1 MNTQSSSRY
10 AWFQI
15 TKPLEILRFA
25 KFVFREF
32 KQNDGLEYAK
42 SLTYMSLFAVVPLL
56 TLILA
61 ILSAFPSFQVFGSE
75 IQSMIFTRLLPSSS
89 SELEI
94 YLAEF
99 AGQAKNLTWI
109 GAVMLFA
116 TAYFML
122 LNIEHSFNR
131 IWNVSQL
138 RKGISSFLL
147 YWSVLSL
154 SPLLLGVGFAISSY
168 ITSLSLFEAF
178 TEVSDMFGARPVVL
192 SLFPTILTTCAF
204 TLLYVAVP
212 NCGVRLTHGFIGGLV
227 VALLFILVK
236 WVFGKFITLAS
247 YEFVYGTFAAIPI
260 LLMWVYVCWVI
271 ILFGANLVS
280 AIPIYHLRIV
290 TKTIHP
296 TLLVIGLLH
305 KFWERQC
312 EGKSVNIRELLDN
325 GWAFQDDLL
334 GRCLGLLQDK
344 KIIRTCGEAEY
355 ILSRELDSL
364 TLWELQSLL
373 PWGLPEK
380 EDLDREI
387 PEPVSEHLPDMD
399 KLKTAFTKIEK
410 VAEQTFEQSVS
421 AYFKT
426 AKS

>member
-25 KFVFREF
+25 RFVFREF
-32 KQNDGLEYAK
+32 VHNDGMEFSK

-61 ILSAFPSFQVFGSE
+61 ILSAFPSFQIFGSE

-99 AGQAKNLTWI
+99 ATQAKNLTWI
-109 GAVMLFA
+109 GAVMLLA

-168 ITSLSLFEAF
+168 ITSLSLFETF
-178 TEVSDMFGARPVVL
+178 TEVSDLFGARPVVL
-192 SLFPTILTTCAF
+192 SLFPTILTTLAF

-212 NCGVRLTHGFIGGLV
+212 NCGVRLSHGFIGGLV

-236 WVFGKFITLAS
+236 WVFGKFISLAS

-280 AIPIYHLRIV
+280 AIPIYYLRIV

-305 KFWERQC
+305 KFWGRQC
-312 EGKSVNIRELLDN
+312 EGKSVNIRELLDH

-334 GRCLGLLQDK
+334 GRCLSLLQDK
-344 KIIRTCGEAEY
+344 QIIRNCGEAEY
-355 ILSRELDSL
+355 ILCRELDSL
-364 TLWELQSLL
+364 TLWELQSLF
-373 PWGLPEK
+373 PWSMPEK

-387 PEPVSEHLPDMD
+387 PEPVAEHLPDID
-399 KLKTAFTKIEK
+399 KLKAAFTEIEK
-410 VAEQTFEQSVS
+410 VAEVTFEQSVS
-421 AYFKT
+421 GYFKS
-426 AKS
+426 AKI